1 MSNAFLPYDEL
12 RIMSDEDLLH
22 VADRSDPE
30 VRALAERLADVIAL
44 NNRIVAVV
52 QDTHADLDELE
63 KLLEMNT

>member
-44 NNRIVAVV
+44 NNP
-52 QDTHADLDELE
+52 
-63 KLLEMNT
+63 LLR